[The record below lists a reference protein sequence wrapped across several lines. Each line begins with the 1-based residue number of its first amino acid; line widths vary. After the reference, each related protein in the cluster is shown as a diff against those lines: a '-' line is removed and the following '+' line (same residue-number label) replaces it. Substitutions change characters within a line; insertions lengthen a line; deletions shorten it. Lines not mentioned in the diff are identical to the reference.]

1 MVSWRTN
8 YDNFEEN
15 NQEMKKHVDEMY
27 KLVNNYAN
35 KNRITLAYDDTAER
49 FVEAIATYI
58 VNSQERE
65 YLNAAN
71 LMEQT
76 LDYKIC
82 PKCKYKKLNPIPV
95 RNALSRRDNKTYI
108 CTDCGMQEAIDDLSK
123 RFEGEK

>member
-1 MVSWRTN
+1 LFDTEHFVLYSTYNTEKEGDEMVSWRTN

-58 VNSQERE
+58 VNSQV
-65 YLNAAN
+65 
-71 LMEQT
+71 QVT
-76 LDYKIC
+76 
-82 PKCKYKKLNPIPV
+82 
-95 RNALSRRDNKTYI
+95 
-108 CTDCGMQEAIDDLSK
+108 QQ
-123 RFEGEK
+123 